1 MVIGQLIVLGLIYLF
16 IYFRFSL
23 LVFKFPPGLQT
34 SFLFLIKYVFR
45 TCNLFHENATWV
57 QSFAC
62 MSDTTN
68 TPRVKRVSCLK
79 WHRASW
85 LTDCESSIIINLH
98 DLFLLIHTKQIAQG
112 TAEPITSQK
121 TLHFGEQK
129 HLDNIWKVNIGT
141 NESSTVWACVPIP
154 CPSVCCAHISLI
166 LSADTK

>member
-23 LVFKFPPGLQT
+23 LDFKFPPDLQT
-34 SFLFLIKYVFR
+34 SFLFLIKFIFR

-68 TPRVKRVSCLK
+68 TPRVKRVPCLK

-85 LTDCESSIIINLH
+85 LTDYESSIIINLH
-98 DLFLLIHTKQIAQG
+98 DLFLLIHTEQIAQG
-112 TAEPITSQK
+112 TAEPITSQI

-166 LSADTK
+166 LSADAK